1 MAGRT
6 PTAGKSVVGRILAAA
21 LLGTSVLA
29 HPAPTAGQQSAA
41 ISVRIEVA
49 PVHRVGFDTI
59 PPGLRDAELLSR
71 AQAGGNDANDAGGG
85 LRPEGMEAR
94 ARPDAAGEPRDRQRI
109 GVAPS
114 GFDASDSVNHATAV
128 GQGPRH
134 VAARAAGLASPT
146 LCAPPAVRPGAPRPW
161 VSVSERVTRAENGS
175 SEPVR
180 VVTCTLVAP

>member
-1 MAGRT
+1 
-6 PTAGKSVVGRILAAA
+6 
-21 LLGTSVLA
+21 SVLA

-71 AQAGGNDANDAGGG
+71 AQAGGNDANEAGGG
-85 LRPEGMEAR
+85 LRPEGAETR

-114 GFDASDSVNHATAV
+114 GFGASESVSPAPAV

-134 VAARAAGLASPT
+134 AAAAAAGLAAPR
-146 LCAPPAVRPGAPRPW
+146 LCGAPAVRPGAPRPW

-175 SEPVR
+175 SEPVP
-180 VVTCTLVAP
+180 V